1 MNIKLLAC
9 CFAFPALVI
18 AQTNERVYDP
28 DICSVQFRLSGS
40 PLSRPIVN
48 LKTGY
53 NVLSLEFD
61 HMGYD
66 IKDYKYTLTHCNSDW
81 TPSELDDNEYID
93 GYTEDRITTIQSSF
107 NTLVAYTHY
116 TLLLPNA
123 NMRWAVSGNYLLK
136 IFDADDDDRLVIVR
150 RFMVVE
156 GTWRI
161 DGEFVRTAKV
171 DKSDTHHEIDFKI
184 LPKGTRVVVPQNEVK
199 AVVLQNGRWDNAIGP
214 LPPFITRGEELV
226 FDYQDKVVFPAGKEF
241 RFFDIRSFDYRGEH
255 VKSIVNRPNFYE
267 VTLFPDESRADRSYI
282 FQADANGRFVIDNA
296 NMSQSLLQCDYA
308 TVLFSIKQN
317 QELEDADVYV
327 FGELSDWQLMPE
339 FRMQYDAKA
348 MVYWCDAWLKQG
360 RYDYQ
365 YLVVDRKTG
374 KPDEEGFEG
383 NWYATGNYYTILA
396 YFRPFGARFDR
407 LMGAVTLNSFRP

>member
-1 MNIKLLAC
+1 MNIKLLAF

-53 NVLSLEFD
+53 NVLSLHFD

-81 TPSELDDNEYID
+81 MPSELNDNEYID

-171 DKSDTHHEIDFKI
+171 DKMDTHTK
-184 LPKGTRVVVPQNEVK
+184 L
-199 AVVLQNGRWDNAIGP
+199 
-214 LPPFITRGEELV
+214 
-226 FDYQDKVVFPAGKEF
+226 
-241 RFFDIRSFDYRGEH
+241 
-255 VKSIVNRPNFYE
+255 
-267 VTLFPDESRADRSYI
+267 TLRYCPRARALSY
-282 FQADANGRFVIDNA
+282 
-296 NMSQSLLQCDYA
+296 
-308 TVLFSIKQN
+308 
-317 QELEDADVYV
+317 
-327 FGELSDWQLMPE
+327 
-339 FRMQYDAKA
+339 
-348 MVYWCDAWLKQG
+348 LKT
-360 RYDYQ
+360 
-365 YLVVDRKTG
+365 K
-374 KPDEEGFEG
+374 
-383 NWYATGNYYTILA
+383 
-396 YFRPFGARFDR
+396 
-407 LMGAVTLNSFRP
+407 